1 MIYKFTGFIQIEAD
15 DNANIDLEHLKAHLH
30 ELIVLDLNTEDAV
43 EFDQGDVVG
52 VELDWQT
59 LEKC

>member
-1 MIYKFTGFIQIEAD
+1 MRYKFTGFIQIEAD
-15 DNANIDLEHLKAHLH
+15 DNAKIDLEHLKAHLH
-30 ELIVLDLNTEDAV
+30 ELIVLDLNTEDAG